1 MPIVQPTYTRL
12 EALGKRFSRQILELE
27 SLFDRRTNLYLD
39 YANLKNW
46 SSKLGWHIDMG
57 RLRRFLHCFDTI
69 NETKLYYGTIAGN
82 TRSEKRIEKL
92 KNLSYK
98 VVTKPVKVIRL
109 PIDVSSLSSTSA
121 TNILSNF
128 VSPEFLRQLKVE
140 SVEYL
145 NERLKELNKQGITHL
160 ERMKCNFDVEIGR
173 DMLLDHV
180 NMIEG
185 FPLWSG
191 DSDFADPVAQ
201 LLRDGKK
208 ATLFAT
214 ARRVSSELSEL
225 AKEGLV
231 IYDIKKIREFIS
243 A

>member
-1 MPIVQPTYTRL
+1 M
-12 EALGKRFSRQILELE
+12 
-27 SLFDRRTNLYLD
+27 
-39 YANLKNW
+39 
-46 SSKLGWHIDMG
+46 
-57 RLRRFLHCFDTI
+57 
-69 NETKLYYGTIAGN
+69 
-82 TRSEKRIEKL
+82 
-92 KNLSYK
+92 
-98 VVTKPVKVIRL
+98 
-109 PIDVSSLSSTSA
+109 
-121 TNILSNF
+121 
-128 VSPEFLRQLKVE
+128 
-140 SVEYL
+140 
-145 NERLKELNKQGITHL
+145 NKQGITHL

-180 NMIEG
+180 VNMIEG
-185 FPLWSG
+185 FSLWSG

-225 AKEGLV
+225 ANSGLA